1 MNQPVTQDKDERRP
15 MPTNVKVEYVNCT
28 VGFSW
33 RKIFSW
39 RKNKEIIKPEKKEK
53 QKKDEQ
59 KKDLL
64 DDF

>member
-1 MNQPVTQDKDERRP
+1 MNQPVTQDRDERRP

-53 QKKDEQ
+53 QKKDE
-59 KKDLL
+59 
-64 DDF
+64 